1 MDALI
6 AIVRALGFDGEDDN
20 PKCIIESGMKNNFP
34 CDVSA
39 PIAVS
44 VAIGAG
50 GLALCFVFYLMQSV
64 SLVSECMVV
73 VDANGALM
81 SCSP

>member
-6 AIVRALGFDGEDDN
+6 ALIRAFGFNNEDDN

-39 PIAVS
+39 PTAVS
-44 VAIGAG
+44 VAIAAG
-50 GLALCFVFYLMQSV
+50 GLALCFVVYLMQSV
-64 SLVSECMVV
+64 SLSCRNNIVV
-73 VDANGALM
+73 KA
-81 SCSP
+81 P